1 MHASGRIKLNDS
13 VAKKHRPHPSPKV
26 VLYPL
31 VIYWDPPANEE
42 PLNKESKK
50 KGERLLLHSPSQKK
64 PVNLDVPKPYLGSP
78 VNQTRLVCASPS
90 SSSFIERIE
99 SIGVRL
105 PRPVLVVQP
114 IRCFV
119 GLKVMLFLVL
129 PQILLLQVLH
139 VVLNY
144 LQILV
149 HRLQL
154 S

>member
-105 PRPVLVVQP
+105 PRPETP
-114 IRCFV
+114 SS
-119 GLKVMLFLVL
+119 
-129 PQILLLQVLH
+129 LLGSH
-139 VVLNY
+139 SPGGST
-144 LQILV
+144 
-149 HRLQL
+149 HSMFRGT
-154 S
+154 